1 MEPHRVVVLVLD
13 AVEPLELAM
22 VADLFS
28 RRSGLPYHVELCAQ
42 RPGLAPTTAG
52 YRIQIQH
59 GLDMLDTADT
69 VMVPGFE
76 PHDQPPPHQV
86 TDALARA
93 HDRGA
98 RVLSICTGAFALAA
112 AGLLDGRRATTHWQ
126 HADELATTYPT
137 VQVEHDVLYIDE
149 ETILTSAG
157 VAAGI
162 DLCLHLIRRDHG
174 IGAANQLARLIVAP
188 PHRDGGQAQY
198 IQRPVLPGP
207 GSTFAD
213 TLTWARDNLHEHF
226 TVGEMAR
233 RAGISERT
241 LVRRFIA
248 ELGLTP
254 IRWLIAARID
264 LACEILE
271 QDDCGI
277 DELARRVGLG
287 TAPNLRTHFRR
298 LVGTT
303 PAVYRRTF
311 GKPTG

>member
-13 AVEPLELAM
+13 AVEALELAM
-22 VADLFS
+22 AADLFS

-42 RPGLAPTTAG
+42 RPGLVPTTAG
-52 YRIQIQH
+52 YRVEIQH

-69 VMVPGFE
+69 VIVPGFE
-76 PHDQPPPHQV
+76 PHDQPLPRQV
-86 TDALARA
+86 TDALTRA

-174 IGAANQLARLIVAP
+174 IGAANQVARLIVAA

-198 IQRPVLPGP
+198 IQRPVLPGH

-213 TLTWARDNLHEHF
+213 TLTWARDNLHETF

-271 QDDCGI
+271 RDDCGI

-303 PAVYRRTF
+303 PATYRRTF
-311 GKPTG
+311 GNPT